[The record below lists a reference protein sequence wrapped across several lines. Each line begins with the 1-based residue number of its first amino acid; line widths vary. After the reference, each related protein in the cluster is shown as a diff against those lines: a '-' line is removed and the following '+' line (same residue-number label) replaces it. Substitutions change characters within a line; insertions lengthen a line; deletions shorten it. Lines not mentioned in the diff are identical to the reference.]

1 MKLTKK
7 QKYIYSFLVT
17 KKGYLKK
24 GVEKIKNA
32 IFKQDDF
39 VYPSKDIEIALKKAR
54 IDHKKSLSDKLT
66 YSKNKINKEAKDFKG
81 AFTIKPINEI
91 FPWIKTIPNKDND
104 KISDSKQF
112 KTKHNPKDLSFKKQS
127 FDKNNV
133 IFIPD
138 LHAPFIKEGVLEW
151 ILDEQKKYDAG
162 TVIFAGD
169 IIDGHAWSY
178 HEHDVDGMSVG
189 DELEAAKKQLRY
201 WYKTFPEAI
210 CLLGNHDLLISRKA
224 KTAGL
229 SRQFIKDFGSIIE
242 APKEWQFKLE
252 HIRDSVL
259 YHHGS
264 IGDAFKVAKDRR
276 ISTCQGHLHSK
287 TFVQWAVSEVDAI
300 FGLQVG
306 WGADRDKY
314 AFDYGKSFVTKP
326 VLSCGLILDCGKT
339 PIVKL
344 MPL

>member
-1 MKLTKK
+1 MNKKLTKK
-7 QKYIYSFLVT
+7 QIEIYNWLLS
-17 KKGYLKK
+17 KPGYLKK
-24 GVEKIKNA
+24 SADIICMISNLYGSLDDHEK
-32 IFKQDDF
+32 
-39 VYPSKDIEIALKKAR
+39 ALKQA
-54 IDHKKSLSDKLT
+54 KL
-66 YSKNKINKEAKDFKG
+66 DFKSKRVKFVEPTLG
-81 AFTIKPINEI
+81 VKGVTINTSRA
-91 FPWIKTIPNKDND
+91 IKW
-104 KISDSKQF
+104 SKVSKVQYPTLQI
-112 KTKHNPKDLSFKKQS
+112 KKNP
-127 FDKNNV
+127 FDINNV

-138 LHAPFIKEGVLEW
+138 LHSPFIKEGVLDW
-151 ILDEQKKYDAG
+151 ILDEQKKYNAG

-189 DELEAAKKQLRY
+189 DELDAAKKQLRE
-201 WYKTFPEAI
+201 WYKAFPQAI
-210 CLLGNHDLLISRKA
+210 SLLGNHDLLIQRKA

-229 SRQFIKDFGSIIE
+229 SKHFIKDFGSIID
-242 APKEWQFKLE
+242 APKAWEFKYE
-252 HIRDSVL
+252 HILNNVL

-287 TFVQWAVSEVDAI
+287 TFVQWSVSDVDAI

-326 VLSCGLILDCGKT
+326 VLSCGLILDKGQT

-344 MPL
+344 MKL

>member
-7 QKYIYSFLVT
+7 QIKISNWLLERP
-17 KKGYLKK
+17 GYLKK
-24 GVEKIKNA
+24 SASNIWFNNKIG
-32 IFKQDDF
+32 ILSD
-39 VYPSKDIEIALKKAR
+39 VTIALKQAKL
-54 IDHKKSLSDKLT
+54 DHKKSLNDKLNKT
-66 YSKNKINKEAKDFKG
+66 SKEFKG
-81 AFTIKPINEI
+81 KVSIKSLSDI
-91 FPWIKTIPNKDND
+91 FPWIKD
-104 KISDSKQF
+104 KGTDR
-112 KTKHNPKDLSFKKQS
+112 TKAYNIKKFGTEYNPKNVSFKKTLL
-127 FDKNNV
+127 DKNNV

-138 LHAPFIKEGVLEW
+138 LHAPFIKEGVLDW
-151 ILDEQKKYDAG
+151 ILDEQKKYNAG

-189 DELEAAKKQLRY
+189 DELEAAKKQLRN
-201 WYKTFPEAI
+201 WYKAFPEAI

-229 SRQFIKDFGSIIE
+229 SKQFIKDFGSIIDSPD
-242 APKEWQFKLE
+242 AWQFKLE
-252 HIRDSVL
+252 HIRDNVL

-326 VLSCGLILDCGKT
+326 VLSCGLILECGRT